1 MVVSLYPACS
11 QTNLFKGRR
20 EKVYHEGEEPVNLT
34 KDDCLESKQEI
45 KLGETSCELQ
55 ASHPWLPNKIL
66 IFMEDLSSISL
77 IPCIPYIYIPK
88 CTYID
93 KGRKTRTSM
102 KEKNLSS

>member
-88 CTYID
+88 CTYI
-93 KGRKTRTSM
+93 
-102 KEKNLSS
+102 